1 MATFQRD
8 GLHGLIRGK
17 GQFPFGVI
25 MMGYGKKRI
34 LVIEDDEGMRFL
46 LEDFFKEEGFETDFV
61 SNGSEAFR
69 KLVRE
74 TFDLILTDVRMPG
87 LTGLD
92 ILPGIK
98 KLHPEVPIIVI
109 TAFGSE
115 EVHRRAIKRGAT
127 AYLEKPL
134 HFSKLRTMIHEII
147 SATEKERGEAKWSE
161 S

>member
-1 MATFQRD
+1 MD
-8 GLHGLIRGK
+8 NN
-17 GQFPFGVI
+17 
-25 MMGYGKKRI
+25 KKRI
-34 LVIEDDEGMRFL
+34 LVVEDDEEMRSL
-46 LEDFFKEEGFETDFV
+46 LKDFIEAEGFEIDSV

-69 KLVRE
+69 ILVRE
-74 TFDLILTDVRMPG
+74 LFDLVITDIRMPG

-98 KLHPEVPIIVI
+98 KLQPEAPIIVI

-115 EVHRRAIKRGAT
+115 EVHRRAIERGAT

-134 HFSKLRTMIHEII
+134 HFHELKTMIHEII
-147 SATEKERGEAKWSE
+147 SSKAKNRGDEKWSG

>member
-1 MATFQRD
+1 MD
-8 GLHGLIRGK
+8 GMNRSNCAGKALI
-17 GQFPFGVI
+17 
-25 MMGYGKKRI
+25 
-34 LVIEDDEGMRFL
+34 IEDDEGMRSL
-46 LEDFFKEEGFETDFV
+46 LEDFFKEEGFEADSV

-69 KLVRE
+69 ILVRD
-74 TFDLILTDVRMPG
+74 TFDLIITDIRMPG

-98 KLHPEVPIIVI
+98 RLHPEVPIIVI

-115 EVHRRAIKRGAT
+115 EIHRKAMKRGAT

-134 HFSKLRTMIHEII
+134 HFSELRTMVQEIRT
-147 SATEKERGEAKWSE
+147 ANEKNRGAVKWSE